1 MRKYIF
7 HRHSSGTESATTGR
21 TVQPFVSELIIT
33 TSLIGIAQ
41 YFISLGC
48 FFKLLFSFLIA
59 GVLIRVILDSFFTVC
74 LFYLLGR
81 RIFSDTQHFIIISF
95 FHCSLSYNLFP
106 YHDFGKANNFV
117 IERIS
122 LLHGIYHFTFLSRIR
137 SREHRHSL
145 VIFCIEIRSLRR
157 NLLYAV
163 LF

>member
-1 MRKYIF
+1 M
-7 HRHSSGTESATTGR
+7 
-21 TVQPFVSELIIT
+21 PELVVTSPLIRIT
-33 TSLIGIAQ
+33 Q
-41 YFISLGC
+41 YFIRFGSL
-48 FFKLLFSFLIA
+48 FKLFLSLFVS

-122 LLHGIYHFTFLSRIR
+122 LLYGIYHFTFLSRIR

>member
-1 MRKYIF
+1 M
-7 HRHSSGTESATTGR
+7 
-21 TVQPFVSELIIT
+21 PELVVTSPLIRIT
-33 TSLIGIAQ
+33 Q
-41 YFISLGC
+41 YFIRFGSL
-48 FFKLLFSFLIA
+48 FKLFLSLFVS

-122 LLHGIYHFTFLSRIR
+122 LLYGIYHFTFLSRIR

-145 VIFCIEIRSLRR
+145 VIFRIEIRSLRR